1 MSDDGFVERPA
12 SHPAN
17 GGRTQMSRLLE
28 TATNGKAIVMKS
40 RGGYVTALKVKGWR
54 VHTSIKGAPAG
65 HVIAW
70 VEKREVAP

>member
-1 MSDDGFVERPA
+1 
-12 SHPAN
+12 
-17 GGRTQMSRLLE
+17 
-28 TATNGKAIVMKS
+28 MKS